1 MLVFDSIMK
10 RSNSVSPS
18 VSSTDAL
25 PENISPK
32 QDNNATRIFTI
43 NDCEPDSVSDPGS
56 DSKPTDASSEHGN
69 HQTYYADELVP
80 VPGLGNVILMLK
92 KSSIKSL

>member
-1 MLVFDSIMK
+1 MPVFDSIMK

-25 PENISPK
+25 PENYSPDK
-32 QDNNATRIFTI
+32 NATQIFTV
-43 NDCEPDSVSDPGS
+43 NDCEPDTVSDPGS